1 VLWLLYEGGKR
12 ISAVNIISM
21 YQTIESIRNMVED
34 IEEYYKEA
42 LAKYNY
48 KPLKKSNERLE
59 EPDDIEKRKQH
70 QNMLE
75 QKYGFGMAYG
85 ILKLFERYEEL
96 KAASPTKD
104 IEEIEKLIVKS
115 LIYFNIELSDEKAF
129 IKKYRLESKINEEI
143 KQQNEKKL
151 ARIREERRPELERK
165 YGKGKSIEE
174 LLKLESDEKRRV
186 ELKRKYGT
194 GKSLEELER
203 LEKLERLQIIKV
215 NHVEENGQYYKDL
228 YG

>member
-1 VLWLLYEGGKR
+1 
-12 ISAVNIISM
+12 
-21 YQTIESIRNMVED
+21 MVEN
-34 IEEYYKEA
+34 IEEYYKES

-48 KPLKKSNERLE
+48 EPYKKSNGRLK
-59 EPDDIEKRKQH
+59 EPDEIEKRKLH

-75 QKYGFGMAYG
+75 EKYGFGMAYG

-115 LIYFNIELSDEKAF
+115 LFFLNTELSDEQAARTLMLQQAF

-143 KQQNEKKL
+143 KQQKEKKI
-151 ARIREERRPELERK
+151 ARIREERRPELEKK
-165 YGKGKSIEE
+165 YGIGKSIEE
-174 LLKLESDEKRRV
+174 LLKLESDDKRRI
-186 ELKRKYGT
+186 ELERKYGS
-194 GKSLEELER
+194 GKSIEELER
-203 LEKLERLQIIKV
+203 LEKLERLKIIKV
-215 NHVEENGQYYKDL
+215 NHVEENRQYWKDL

>member
-1 VLWLLYEGGKR
+1 
-12 ISAVNIISM
+12 
-21 YQTIESIRNMVED
+21 MVEN

-48 KPLKKSNERLE
+48 EPLKKSNERLE
-59 EPDDIEKRKQH
+59 EPDDIEKRKLH
-70 QNMLE
+70 QNKLE
-75 QKYGFGMAYG
+75 EKYGFGMAYG

-104 IEEIEKLIVKS
+104 IEEIENLIVKS
-115 LIYFNIELSDEKAF
+115 LFYFNTELSDEQAARTFILQQAF

-143 KQQNEKKL
+143 KQQKEKKL
-151 ARIREERRPELERK
+151 ARKREERRPELERK

-174 LLKLESDEKRRV
+174 LIKLESDEKRRI
-186 ELKRKYGT
+186 ELERKYGT